1 MVKKT
6 EWDFNGH
13 VSTGVLGIQHLMRGL
28 TEYGRVDMAYKILTN
43 ETYPSWGYMIKNG
56 ATTIWELWN
65 GDTADPAM
73 NSANH
78 VMLLGDLLIWYYED
92 LAGIK
97 CAPDAVGFKK
107 LVMEPV
113 FPDGLDEV
121 SASYGS
127 VYGEIKSAW
136 TKKGGDFS
144 WDITLPGNTSAIVR
158 IPKKYNVTVGHL
170 PGVRRVSAT
179 EGYMEIE
186 IGSGSY
192 HFGK

>member
-1 MVKKT
+1 
-6 EWDFNGH
+6 
-13 VSTGVLGIQHLMRGL
+13 MR
-28 TEYGRVDMAYKILTN
+28 
-43 ETYPSWGYMIKNG
+43 
-56 ATTIWELWN
+56 
-65 GDTADPAM
+65 
-73 NSANH
+73 
-78 VMLLGDLLIWYYED
+78 
-92 LAGIK
+92 
-97 CAPDAVGFKK
+97 
-107 LVMEPV
+107 VMEPV